1 MSLSDIWNIMLIVF
15 AITGGISWLCMIL
28 LTAFYWACSRPAKEE

>member
-15 AITGGISWLCMIL
+15 AISGALSWLFVIFVC
-28 LTAFYWACSRPAKEE
+28 AFFWACSRPPREE